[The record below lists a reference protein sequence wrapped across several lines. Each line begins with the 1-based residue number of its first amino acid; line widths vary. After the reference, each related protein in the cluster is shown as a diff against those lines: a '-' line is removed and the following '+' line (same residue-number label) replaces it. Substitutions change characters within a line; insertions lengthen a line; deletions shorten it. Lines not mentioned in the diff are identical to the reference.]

1 MSRGSRLPNARPKLM
16 FDHVDQ
22 SFLQIVCGLYRSPYI
37 QNTRNFP
44 QNLRRGI
51 AREQAMNFAPRGR
64 SNPKSKDGRGGR
76 YNQTNNVLN

>member
-22 SFLQIVCGLYRSPYI
+22 SFLQIMCGLYRSPYI

-44 QNLRRGI
+44 QNLLRDICG
-51 AREQAMNFAPRGR
+51 EQRSNFCPRG
-64 SNPKSKDGRGGR
+64 SVKAEISDGRAPMHD
-76 YNQTNNVLN
+76 LN